1 MIKVFEYAKRISLIP
16 ELSVQ
21 LRTIFPD
28 LSIGGATK
36 LVHES
41 LADLKH
47 GFRLFSL
54 IFMALQARFYQEN
67 QL

>member
-1 MIKVFEYAKRISLIP
+1 MIKVFEYGKRISFIQ

-28 LSIGGATK
+28 LSLGGATK
-36 LVHES
+36 LVLES

-47 GFRLFSL
+47 GFGLFSF
-54 IFMALQARFYQEN
+54 IFMA
-67 QL
+67 